1 MVIDT
6 NTRKEALEKMAKK
19 GSGSRFL
26 LPFGLLNKDS
36 LMTYLTLAGALGA
49 AGGAGLGVASSYVK
63 NKDPKLLALSRKKE
77 FYDRKVDELENENW
91 LNDVMD
97 IRKKLESS
105 KLSDEERIA
114 LEDKYVKLLNK

>member
-1 MVIDT
+1 MAIDT
-6 NTRKEALEKMAKK
+6 NTKKAALEKMAKNNSISK
-19 GSGSRFL
+19 LL
-26 LPFGLLNKDS
+26 LPFGMLNRDA
-36 LMTYLTLAGALGA
+36 LMTYLTIAGALGA

-105 KLSDEERIA
+105 KLSDEDRTA